1 MTDDKVIRR
10 IIEGHREITG
20 EGDQLAPINNS
31 GKKLRIAKRIFLKYF
46 SNDDKLLYD
55 MLFFNRVP
63 AFRVAKLIHKSCKF
77 VTNRKTRFEEL
88 VKAYHWYENHKAS
101 LKRWKKAHLM
111 FSRRMVSD
119 LLDQGWTQK
128 QIAAEMN
135 MTQPA
140 ISIALKCLMNMKDD
154 SKLYLEYKQFLKT
167 ILKMRQGIR
176 LNY

>member
-1 MTDDKVIRR
+1 MDEKVIRR
-10 IIEGHREITG
+10 IIESHREMTG
-20 EGDQLAPINNS
+20 EEDQLAPINNA

-88 VKAYHWYENHKAS
+88 VKAYHWYETHKTS
-101 LKRWKKAHLM
+101 LKKWKQAHLVS
-111 FSRRMVSD
+111 SRRMISD

-135 MTQPA
+135 LTQPA
-140 ISIALKCLMNMKDD
+140 ISISLKCLLRMEDD
-154 SKLYLEYKQFLKT
+154 SKLYAEYKHFLKT
-167 ILKMRQGIR
+167 ILKTRQGSR
-176 LNY
+176 LD